1 MPYCN
6 PCSTYLPWCLSPLR
20 RRRQRVLGACSVPL
34 VRPDVIP
41 DVEVPGGLDA
51 REDARH
57 GLFLVVVGVATLSL
71 VPYRGGP

>member
-1 MPYCN
+1 
-6 PCSTYLPWCLSPLR
+6 
-20 RRRQRVLGACSVPL
+20 VLGACLLPL
-34 VRPDVIP
+34 CRPDVVP

-57 GLFLVVVGVATLSL
+57 GLFLVVVRVATLSL